1 MSRRMVKLFSTAVI
15 GQVLLSVTNFI
26 VGLLLIR
33 YTGDADYG
41 LFVLA
46 QATIA
51 FGTTA
56 QGAWVSGPLSVL
68 AAKREPAARREMVG
82 AVSGSLQ
89 RGTQWMAMPLLLL
102 APAGAVVGAW
112 TWPLALIGM
121 LTVVAGWFTLR
132 REFYRGLL
140 QLYARPG
147 IMLRADLLAMAAL
160 IAIAALAA
168 FGPFD
173 AAMVAVVGL
182 IAAGW
187 LGSTASANALGRDPG
202 WVDDGKAPLYWSQMR
217 PLALWSTAG
226 ALIYWTFSQSY
237 NYVLAARVDLAA
249 VADVNAARLL
259 LMPAIV
265 MTVGIRGVLFP
276 MSARWLV
283 EIGME
288 RLLQR
293 LLMVFIA
300 IAILQGLY
308 FGVLWLGRDF
318 VTGTIL
324 NKVIGDREQL
334 LLLWGGLALIGL
346 VREIAQLAIMALE
359 QFKALAYF
367 TAASATLSLVIM
379 WFGLDVFGPPA
390 ALIGQIAGE
399 LVGLAGIFWLIC
411 RARRNPLPPPSTRP
425 AG

>member
-15 GQVLLSVTNFI
+15 CQVLLSLTNFI

-33 YTGDADYG
+33 YTHDADYG

-51 FGTTA
+51 LATTA

-68 AAKREPAARREMVG
+68 AAKRDPLPRRDMIG
-82 AVSGSLQ
+82 AVSESLK
-89 RGTQWMAMPLLLL
+89 RVTRLLAVPLLLA
-102 APAGAVVGAW
+102 APAGAAVGAW
-112 TWPLALIGM
+112 SWPMALVAM

-147 IMLRADLLAMAAL
+147 TMLRADLLAMASL

-168 FGPFD
+168 FGPLD
-173 AAMVAVVGL
+173 AAMVAVGGL
-182 IAAGW
+182 IVSSW
-187 LGSTASANALGRDPG
+187 LGSTASHVALGRDPG
-202 WVDDGKAPLYWSQMR
+202 WTDDGEAARYWQQMR

-265 MTVGIRGVLFP
+265 ITVGIRGVLFP
-276 MSARWLV
+276 MAARWLV

-288 RLLQR
+288 RLLKR
-293 LLMVFIA
+293 LLVIFVA
-300 IAILQGLY
+300 VAILQGIY
-308 FGVLWLGRDF
+308 FLMLWLGRDF

-324 NKVIGDREQL
+324 NKVIRDREQL
-334 LLLWGGLALIGL
+334 LLLWGGIALIGL
-346 VREIAQLAIMALE
+346 VREIAQMAIMAME
-359 QFKALAYF
+359 QFKALAAF
-367 TAASATLSLVIM
+367 TAASAALSLAVM
-379 WFGLDVFGPPA
+379 WFGLDVYGPPA

-399 LVGLAGIFWLIC
+399 LVGLAGIFWLIR
-411 RARRNPLPPPSTRP
+411 RARRLPPPSMP
-425 AG
+425 AAG